1 MNLEKRVKKLEEENK
16 IIKKE
21 NKEVKD
27 ENKFLKE
34 SVQALIRRI
43 EELEGIVKEKSKPPF
58 VKEDVKEEPKKSG
71 QKEGHAG
78 YSRNIPERIDEVKE
92 HKLDRCLIC
101 GGVVS
106 DTQEIRERVV
116 TDIPETKAKNTK
128 HLIHRC
134 YCKNCDKI
142 VEPEFY
148 DALPNSRFGLRLMIL
163 ILILKLDCRIPSK
176 KITSILDSVFG
187 VKISDGEI
195 YNILRQLSEAFGDY
209 YEELVR
215 KIKEALAKHIDETSW
230 RINGKNYWLWIFI
243 NKEIALYVVRKKRSS
258 KVPIEI
264 LGNQE
269 GKTIIDDRFSAYNEL
284 AKASGCEQQICWAH
298 LLRNSKDLAKHYKEA
313 KYIHKRMKYI
323 YKKAKDGEKKENLLR
338 WMDLIASRSYRSSEV
353 YKFVKSVCRYHRE
366 NLFRFVDNPEIE
378 STNNMAERGLRHAVV
393 IRKIS
398 YGSRSEDGAETTAK
412 LLSVLQT
419 VKLQTKNPYE
429 GILNLLQKPE

>member
-1 MNLEKRVKKLEEENK
+1 MGLR
-16 IIKKE
+16 
-21 NKEVKD
+21 KEVELLKE

-34 SVQALIRRI
+34 TIKALEKRI
-43 EELEGIVKEKSKPPF
+43 GELEGIVKEKSKPDF
-58 VKEDVKEEPKKSG
+58 VKEDIKEEPKKSG
-71 QKEGHAG
+71 QKEGHVG
-78 YSRNIPERIDEVKE
+78 YSRHIPERIDEVKE
-92 HKLDRCLIC
+92 HKLDRCPIC
-101 GGVVS
+101 GGIVS

-116 TDIPETKAKNTK
+116 TDIPETRAKNTK
-128 HLIHRC
+128 HRFHRC
-134 YCKNCDKI
+134 YCGNCDKL

-148 DALPNSRFGLRLMIL
+148 DALPNARFGLKLMIL
-163 ILILKLDCRIPSK
+163 ILILKLDCRIPSN

-215 KIKEALAKHIDETSW
+215 KVKEALAKHIDETSW

-269 GKTIIDDRFSAYNEL
+269 GKTIIDDRFSAYTEL
-284 AKASGCEQQICWAH
+284 AKVSGCEQQICWAH
-298 LLRNSKDLAKHYKEA
+298 LLRNSKDLAKNYKEA

-323 YKKAKDGEKKENLLR
+323 YKKAKNGEKKENLLH

-353 YKFVKSVCRYHRE
+353 YKFVKSVCRNHRE

-378 STNNMAERGLRHAVV
+378 STNNPAERGLRHAVV

-398 YGSRSEDGAETTAK
+398 NGSRSEDGAEITAK

-429 GILNLLQKPE
+429 GILNLLQNPE

>member
-1 MNLEKRVKKLEEENK
+1 VKELEEEN
-16 IIKKE
+16 I
-21 NKEVKD
+21 
-27 ENKFLKE
+27 FLK
-34 SVQALIRRI
+34 QTIKALEKRI
-43 EELEGIVKEKSKPPF
+43 EELEGIVKEKKKPDF
-58 VKEDVKEEPKKSG
+58 IKEDAKEEPKKSG
-71 QKEGHAG
+71 QKEGHVG
-78 YSRNIPERIDEVKE
+78 YSRHIPERIDEVKE
-92 HKLDRCLIC
+92 HKLDRCPNC
-101 GGVVS
+101 GGIVS

-116 TDIPETKAKNTK
+116 TDIPDTRAKNTK
-128 HLIHRC
+128 HLFHRC
-134 YCKNCDKI
+134 YCKNCDKL

-148 DALPNSRFGLRLMIL
+148 DALPNSRFGLKLMIL

-195 YNILRQLSEAFGDY
+195 YNILNQLSEAFGDY
-209 YEELVR
+209 YKELVR
-215 KIKEALAKHIDETSW
+215 KIKEALVKNIDETSW

-284 AKASGCEQQICWAH
+284 AKVSGCEQQICWAH

-323 YKKAKDGEKKENLLR
+323 YKKAKEGEKKENLLR

-353 YKFVKSVCRYHRE
+353 YKFVKSVCRNHRE
-366 NLFRFVDNPEIE
+366 NLFRFVDNPEID
-378 STNNMAERGLRHAVV
+378 STNNRAEGGLRPAVI

-398 YGSRSEDGAETTAK
+398 YGSRSEDGAETTAR

-419 VKLQTKNPYE
+419 VKLQTKNPYK
-429 GILNLLQKPE
+429 GILNLLQNPE

>member
-1 MNLEKRVKKLEEENK
+1 MKELEEEN
-16 IIKKE
+16 I
-21 NKEVKD
+21 
-27 ENKFLKE
+27 FLK
-34 SVQALIRRI
+34 QTIKALEKRI
-43 EELEGIVKEKSKPPF
+43 EELEGIVKEKKKPDF
-58 VKEDVKEEPKKSG
+58 IKEDAKEEPKKSG
-71 QKEGHAG
+71 QKEGHVG
-78 YSRNIPERIDEVKE
+78 YSRHIPERIDEVKE
-92 HKLDRCLIC
+92 HKLDRCPNC
-101 GGVVS
+101 GGIVS

-116 TDIPETKAKNTK
+116 TDIPDTRAKNTK
-128 HLIHRC
+128 HLFHRC
-134 YCKNCDKI
+134 YCKNCDKL

-148 DALPNSRFGLRLMIL
+148 DALPNSRFGLKLMIL

-195 YNILRQLSEAFGDY
+195 YNILNQLSEAFGDY
-209 YEELVR
+209 YKELVR
-215 KIKEALAKHIDETSW
+215 KIKEALVKNIDETSW

-264 LGNQE
+264 LGNQK

-284 AKASGCEQQICWAH
+284 AKVSGCEQQICWAH

-323 YKKAKDGEKKENLLR
+323 YKKAKEGEKKENLLR

-353 YKFVKSVCRYHRE
+353 YKFVKSVCRNHRE
-366 NLFRFVDNPEIE
+366 NLFRFVDNPEID
-378 STNNMAERGLRHAVV
+378 STNNRAEGGLRPAVI

-398 YGSRSEDGAETTAK
+398 YGSRSEDGAETTAR

-419 VKLQTKNPYE
+419 VKLQTKNPYK
-429 GILNLLQKPE
+429 GILNLLQNPE

>member
-1 MNLEKRVKKLEEENK
+1 MGLKKALKIIEAQKEVISNQEKIIQNQDGIIKSLEKR
-16 IIKKE
+16 I
-21 NKEVKD
+21 
-27 ENKFLKE
+27 
-34 SVQALIRRI
+34 A
-43 EELEGIVKEKSKPPF
+43 ELEGIVKEKSKPAF
-58 VKEDVKEEPKKSG
+58 VKEEIKEEPKQSG
-71 QKEGHAG
+71 QKEGHVG
-78 YSRNIPERIDEVKE
+78 YSRHIPERINEVKD
-92 HKLDRCLIC
+92 HKLDRCPNC

-106 DTQEIRERVV
+106 DTQEIRDRVV
-116 TDIPETKAKNTK
+116 TDIPETRAKNTK

-134 YCKNCDKI
+134 YCKNCNKI
-142 VEPEFY
+142 VEPEIY

-163 ILILKLDCRIPSK
+163 VLILKLDCRIPSN

-195 YNILRQLSEAFGDY
+195 YNILKQLSYAFGDY
-209 YEELVR
+209 YEELIR
-215 KIKEALAKHIDETSW
+215 KIKDALAKHIDETGW

-243 NKEIALYVVRKKRSS
+243 NKEVALFIVRKRRSS

-269 GKTIIDDRFSAYNEL
+269 GKTVIDDRFSAYNEL
-284 AKASGCEQQICWAH
+284 AKVSGCEQQICWTH
-298 LLRNSKDLAKHYKEA
+298 LLRNSKDLAKHYREA

-323 YKKAKDGEKKENLLR
+323 YKKAKEGENKENLLH
-338 WMDLIASRSYRSSEV
+338 WIDLIASRSYRSSEV
-353 YKFVKSVCRYHRE
+353 YKFVKSVCRNHRE

-378 STNNMAERGLRHAVV
+378 STNNLAERGLRHAVI

-398 YGSRSEDGAETTAK
+398 NGSRSEDGAETTAR

-429 GILNLLQKPE
+429 GILNLLQEPE

>member
-1 MNLEKRVKKLEEENK
+1 MGLKKEVRILREELKEVKEENK
-16 IIKKE
+16 Y
-21 NKEVKD
+21 
-27 ENKFLKE
+27 LKE
-34 SVQALIRRI
+34 TIKAILQEF
-43 EELEGIVKEKSKPPF
+43 EEFKKVLKEKSKPSF
-58 VKEDVKEEPKKSG
+58 IKEDVKEEPKISG

-78 YSRNIPERIDEVKE
+78 YSRHVPERIDEVKE
-92 HKLDRCLIC
+92 HKLNRCPNC

-116 TDIPETKAKNTK
+116 TDIPETRAKNTK
-128 HLIHRC
+128 HRFHRC
-134 YCKNCDKI
+134 YCGNCDKL

-148 DALPNSRFGLRLMIL
+148 DALPNARFGLKLMIL
-163 ILILKLDCRIPSK
+163 ILILKLDCRIPSNK
-176 KITSILDSVFG
+176 VVSILDSVFG
-187 VKISDGEI
+187 VKISDGEV

-209 YEELVR
+209 YKELEQ
-215 KIKEALAKHIDETSW
+215 KIKDALAKHIDETSW
-230 RINGKNYWLWIFI
+230 RINGKNNWLWIFI
-243 NKEIALYVVRKKRSS
+243 NKEIALFVVRKKRSS

-264 LGNQE
+264 LGDQE
-269 GKTIIDDRFSAYNEL
+269 GKTIIDDRFSAYTEL
-284 AKASGCEQQICWAH
+284 AKVSGCEQQICWAH

-313 KYIHKRMKYI
+313 KYIHKRMKYV
-323 YKKAKDGEKKENLLR
+323 YNKAKEGEKKENLLH

-353 YKFVKSVCRYHRE
+353 YKFVKSVCRNHRK

-398 YGSRSEDGAETTAK
+398 NGSRSEDGAEITAK

-429 GILNLLQKPE
+429 GLLNLLQKPE

>member
-1 MNLEKRVKKLEEENK
+1 MNWKKRVKELEEEL
-16 IIKKE
+16 
-21 NKEVKD
+21 KEVKE

-34 SVQALIRRI
+34 TFKVFEKRI
-43 EELEGIVKEKSKPPF
+43 EELEGIVKEKSKPAF
-58 VKEDVKEEPKKSG
+58 VKEEIKEEPKKSG
-71 QKEGHAG
+71 QKEGHVG
-78 YSRNIPERIDEVKE
+78 YSRHIPERIDEVKE
-92 HKLDRCLIC
+92 HKLDRCPRC

-106 DTQEIRERVV
+106 DTQEIRERIT
-116 TDIPETKAKNTK
+116 TDIEKPRTKNTK

-142 VEPEFY
+142 VEPIIY
-148 DALPNSRFGLRLMIL
+148 DALPNSRFGLRLMML
-163 ILILKLDCRIPSK
+163 ILILKLDCRIPSN

-284 AKASGCEQQICWAH
+284 AKKSGCYQQICWAH
-298 LLRNSKDLAKHYKEA
+298 LLRNSKDLAEHYREA

-323 YKKAKDGEKKENLLR
+323 YKKAKEGEKKENLLH
-338 WMDLIASRSYRSSEV
+338 WMDLIASRVYRSSEV
-353 YKFVKSVCRYHRE
+353 YKFVKSVCRSHRE

-378 STNNMAERGLRHAVV
+378 STNNRAESGLRPLVV

-398 YGSRSEDGAETTAK
+398 YGSKSEDGAETTAK
-412 LLSVLQT
+412 LMSVLQT

-429 GILNLLQKPE
+429 GILNLLQEPE

>member
-1 MNLEKRVKKLEEENK
+1 VKELEEEN
-16 IIKKE
+16 I
-21 NKEVKD
+21 
-27 ENKFLKE
+27 FLK
-34 SVQALIRRI
+34 QTIKALEKRI
-43 EELEGIVKEKSKPPF
+43 EELEGIVKEKKKPDF
-58 VKEDVKEEPKKSG
+58 IKEDAKEEPKKSG
-71 QKEGHAG
+71 QKEGHVG
-78 YSRNIPERIDEVKE
+78 YSRHIPERIDEVKE
-92 HKLDRCLIC
+92 HKLDRCPNC
-101 GGVVS
+101 GGIVS

-116 TDIPETKAKNTK
+116 TDIPDTRAKNTK
-128 HLIHRC
+128 HLFHRC
-134 YCKNCDKI
+134 YCKNCDKL

-148 DALPNSRFGLRLMIL
+148 DALPNSRFGLKLMIL

-195 YNILRQLSEAFGDY
+195 YNILNQLSEAFGDY
-209 YEELVR
+209 YKELVR
-215 KIKEALAKHIDETSW
+215 KIKEALVKNIDETSW

-269 GKTIIDDRFSAYNEL
+269 GKTIIDDRFSAYTEL
-284 AKASGCEQQICWAH
+284 AKVSGCEQQICWAH

-323 YKKAKDGEKKENLLR
+323 YKKAKEGEKKENLLR

-353 YKFVKSVCRYHRE
+353 YKFVKSVCRNHRE
-366 NLFRFVDNPEIE
+366 NLFRFVDNPEID
-378 STNNMAERGLRHAVV
+378 STNNRAEGGLRPAVI

-398 YGSRSEDGAETTAK
+398 YGSRSEDGAETTAR

-419 VKLQTKNPYE
+419 VKLQTKNPYK
-429 GILNLLQKPE
+429 GILNLLQNPE

>member
-1 MNLEKRVKKLEEENK
+1 VKELEEEN
-16 IIKKE
+16 I
-21 NKEVKD
+21 
-27 ENKFLKE
+27 FLK
-34 SVQALIRRI
+34 QTIKALEKRI
-43 EELEGIVKEKSKPPF
+43 EELEGIVKEKKKPDF
-58 VKEDVKEEPKKSG
+58 IKEDAKEEPKKSG
-71 QKEGHAG
+71 QKEGHVG
-78 YSRNIPERIDEVKE
+78 YSRHIPERIDEVKE
-92 HKLDRCLIC
+92 HKLDRCPNC
-101 GGVVS
+101 GGIVS

-116 TDIPETKAKNTK
+116 TDIPDTRAKNTK
-128 HLIHRC
+128 HLFHRC
-134 YCKNCDKI
+134 YCKNCDKL

-148 DALPNSRFGLRLMIL
+148 DALPNSRFGLKLMIL

-195 YNILRQLSEAFGDY
+195 YNILNQLSEAFGDY
-209 YEELVR
+209 YKELVR
-215 KIKEALAKHIDETSW
+215 KIKEALVKNIDETSW

-264 LGNQE
+264 LGNQK

-284 AKASGCEQQICWAH
+284 AKVSGCEQQICWAH

-323 YKKAKDGEKKENLLR
+323 YKKAKEGEKKENLLR

-353 YKFVKSVCRYHRE
+353 YKFVKSVCRNHRE
-366 NLFRFVDNPEIE
+366 NLFRFVDNPEID
-378 STNNMAERGLRHAVV
+378 STNNRAEGGLRPAVI

-398 YGSRSEDGAETTAK
+398 YGSRSEDGAETTAR

-419 VKLQTKNPYE
+419 VKLQTKNPYK
-429 GILNLLQKPE
+429 GILNLLQNPE

>member
-1 MNLEKRVKKLEEENK
+1 LKEVKEENK
-16 IIKKE
+16 Y
-21 NKEVKD
+21 
-27 ENKFLKE
+27 LKE
-34 SVQALIRRI
+34 TIKAILQEF
-43 EELEGIVKEKSKPPF
+43 EEFKKVLKEKSKPSF
-58 VKEDVKEEPKKSG
+58 IKEDVKEEPKISG

-78 YSRNIPERIDEVKE
+78 YSRHVPERIDEVKE
-92 HKLDRCLIC
+92 HKLNRCPNC

-116 TDIPETKAKNTK
+116 TDIPETRAKNTK
-128 HLIHRC
+128 HRFHRC
-134 YCKNCDKI
+134 YCGNCDKL

-148 DALPNSRFGLRLMIL
+148 DALPNARFGLKLMIL
-163 ILILKLDCRIPSK
+163 ILILKLDCRIPSNK
-176 KITSILDSVFG
+176 VVSILDSVFG
-187 VKISDGEI
+187 VKISDGEV

-209 YEELVR
+209 YKELEQ
-215 KIKEALAKHIDETSW
+215 KIKDALAKHIDETSW
-230 RINGKNYWLWIFI
+230 RINGKNNWLWIFI
-243 NKEIALYVVRKKRSS
+243 NKEIALFVVRKKRSS

-264 LGNQE
+264 LGDQE
-269 GKTIIDDRFSAYNEL
+269 GKTIIDDRFSAYTEL
-284 AKASGCEQQICWAH
+284 AKVSGCEQQICWAH

-313 KYIHKRMKYI
+313 KYIHKRMKYV
-323 YKKAKDGEKKENLLR
+323 YNKAKEGEKKENLLH

-353 YKFVKSVCRYHRE
+353 YKFVKSVCRNHRK

-398 YGSRSEDGAETTAK
+398 NGSRSEDGAEITAK

-429 GILNLLQKPE
+429 GLLNLLQKPE